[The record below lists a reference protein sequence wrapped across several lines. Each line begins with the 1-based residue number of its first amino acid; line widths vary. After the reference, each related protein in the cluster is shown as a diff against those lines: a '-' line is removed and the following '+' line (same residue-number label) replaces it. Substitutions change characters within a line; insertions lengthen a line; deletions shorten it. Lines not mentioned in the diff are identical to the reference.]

1 MSLMKKRHNQKKGM
15 HWNKN
20 SWKEVQQCLI
30 KNLKECHK
38 PVPKERFEFSVRN
51 VNLLPLNFWFNGQ
64 PTDLWGPCWLIR
76 AYSNFISQL
85 HSYHRDWSV
94 MSKVP
99 CTETKKKEDYNDLWY
114 EFLSLVLN
122 KKKSVVCSRE
132 HNTVVLEKPM
142 RQAQSNDKKLTI

>member
-99 CTETKKKEDYNDLWY
+99 CTETKKKKKIIMICDMNFWVW
-114 EFLSLVLN
+114 SWI
-122 KKKSVVCSRE
+122 KKK
-132 HNTVVLEKPM
+132 VLF
-142 RQAQSNDKKLTI
+142 AQESITLWFLKNQWGKLKAMTKS